1 MGIKCGS
8 VRRTGVLAIVAAVMG
23 YASVSQGGGVNQL
36 AHFALAR
43 ELSHGTAVVDS
54 YHWETKDL
62 AWYHGHYYSTKAP
75 GLALLTTGPYFVL
88 DRTGAL
94 RQLSRLTGASTQSI
108 AIFLL
113 GLIGTVLPTA
123 VLLLVLRRVADDLVP
138 GYGTLAAVTA
148 GLCTLLFPFA
158 TLLFDHA
165 LSTALG
171 FCAFALLWHA
181 RGRLRRVA
189 AAGAVAGLAVTS
201 EYPLALVAAALGV
214 YALSEPEPDRIR
226 RGAVYAGGIALGLVP
241 LVLYNWLAFGSPFHL
256 SYADAIVSRGVSG
269 HDVLGQNSAGF
280 FGVSTPQR
288 GVALQLLF
296 GYIGM
301 LTITPIVI
309 AGVAGLIPLWR
320 AGWRREAALVGA
332 LAAAYL
338 VYNSGYDVPFGGG
351 TPGPRFLIP
360 VLPFL
365 ALGVAAAY
373 RAWPWSTLAL
383 AVPSGV
389 LMLGVTATDP
399 AKPGPLWS
407 WVHRLRP
414 ESFGGAGIV
423 PRLPLF
429 VFVLAAVALC
439 AATTSFPRLRTAEAM
454 FAAFCLGAYVA
465 LALLGPRLVGHEPA
479 LLLVLFAALLAAAAA
494 AQHRIATSKRPV
506 ANGNGEDG

>member
-1 MGIKCGS
+1 M
-8 VRRTGVLAIVAAVMG
+8 LA
-23 YASVSQGGGVNQL
+23 YASVSQGSGVNQL

-54 YHWETKDL
+54 YHWQTKDL
-62 AWYHGHYYSTKAP
+62 SWYHGHYYSTKAP
-75 GLALLTTGPYFVL
+75 GLALLTTAPYFVL
-88 DRTGAL
+88 DRTGTL
-94 RQLSRLTGASTQSI
+94 GLLSRLTGASTQSI
-108 AIFLL
+108 AIYLL

-123 VLLLVLRRVADDLVP
+123 VLLLVLRRVADELVP

-171 FCAFALLWHA
+171 FCAFALLWYA
-181 RGRLRRVA
+181 RDRLRLVA
-189 AAGAVAGLAVTS
+189 AAGLVAGLAVTS

-214 YALSEPEPDRIR
+214 YALSEPSRIR
-226 RGAVYAGGIALGLVP
+226 RVAAYGGGVALGLLP

-269 HDVLGQNSAGF
+269 HDVLGWNSAGF
-280 FGVSTPQR
+280 FGVSAPQR
-288 GVALQLLF
+288 GVGLQLLF

-301 LTITPIVI
+301 VTISPIVI
-309 AGVAGLIPLWR
+309 AGLVGLIPLWR
-320 AGWRREAALVGA
+320 AGWRREAALVAA

-383 AVPSGV
+383 ALPSAV
-389 LMLGVTATDP
+389 LMLGVTATHP
-399 AKPGPLWS
+399 IVGAHWS
-407 WVHRLRP
+407 WVHRLHP
-414 ESFGGAGIV
+414 GSYGGAGIV
-423 PRLPLF
+423 MRIALL

-439 AATTSFPRLRTAEAM
+439 AAATSFPRLRAAEAVT
-454 FAAFCLGAYVA
+454 AAFCLGGYVA

-479 LLLVLFAALLAAAAA
+479 LLLVIFAALLAAAAA
-494 AQHRIATSKRPV
+494 AQRRIGTSKRPV
-506 ANGNGEDG
+506 AKGAGQDG

>member
-1 MGIKCGS
+1 ML
-8 VRRTGVLAIVAAVMG
+8 RTGVLAIVAVVMA

-62 AWYHGHYYSTKAP
+62 SWYHGHYYSTKAP

-123 VLLLVLRRVADDLVP
+123 VLLLVLRRVADELVP

-171 FCAFALLWHA
+171 FCAFALLWHG
-181 RGRLRRVA
+181 RGRLRVVA

-226 RGAVYAGGIALGLVP
+226 RAPPMPAAWRWAGPARPLQLARLRFAVPP
-241 LVLYNWLAFGSPFHL
+241 LV
-256 SYADAIVSRGVSG
+256 RGR
-269 HDVLGQNSAGF
+269 DRQPRGQ
-280 FGVSTPQR
+280 
-288 GVALQLLF
+288 
-296 GYIGM
+296 
-301 LTITPIVI
+301 
-309 AGVAGLIPLWR
+309 
-320 AGWRREAALVGA
+320 
-332 LAAAYL
+332 
-338 VYNSGYDVPFGGG
+338 
-351 TPGPRFLIP
+351 
-360 VLPFL
+360 
-365 ALGVAAAY
+365 
-373 RAWPWSTLAL
+373 
-383 AVPSGV
+383 
-389 LMLGVTATDP
+389 
-399 AKPGPLWS
+399 
-407 WVHRLRP
+407 RP
-414 ESFGGAGIV
+414 
-423 PRLPLF
+423 
-429 VFVLAAVALC
+429 
-439 AATTSFPRLRTAEAM
+439 
-454 FAAFCLGAYVA
+454 
-465 LALLGPRLVGHEPA
+465 
-479 LLLVLFAALLAAAAA
+479 
-494 AQHRIATSKRPV
+494 
-506 ANGNGEDG
+506 